1 MRCIWVGILCV
12 WISGC
17 ASVGTSS
24 VGANA
29 DTEIVKT
36 SQSVAAQEQELE
48 LYIFPQSPT
57 EEAYVL
63 RMEY

>member
-17 ASVGTSS
+17 ASVGISS

-29 DTEIVKT
+29 DTEIVKK
-36 SQSVAAQEQELE
+36 SQSVAVQEQELE